1 MDCLYC
7 KLPMIHSG
15 DEDLDHD
22 DEHFMSHV
30 FTCNACRS
38 MAVFYVDRAYGADPK
53 IIASDCSCN
62 AIYTGDCICNISG

>member
-15 DEDLDHD
+15 DEDLEHD

-30 FTCNACRS
+30 FTCNECRS
-38 MAVFYVDRAYGADPK
+38 MAVFYVDRAF
-53 IIASDCSCN
+53 
-62 AIYTGDCICNISG
+62 GDFRGTATD